1 MPYDLVIKNGVLIDG
16 SGLPRYHADVAVRHG
31 RIAAI
36 GKIRERA
43 REVIDADGLVVTPGF
58 IDGHTHM
65 DAQIFWDPLGTCSCW
80 HGVTTV
86 VMGNCGFTLAPCPES
101 QKHLVVRNL
110 ERAEDIAAEA
120 MAAGIE
126 WKWTTFPEFLDCL
139 DALPK
144 GINYAGYLG
153 HCALRTYVMGER
165 AFEQAASE
173 DDLHAMEREL
183 RDAIRAGAIG
193 FTTSRSPIHETPDG
207 RPVASRLATWGE
219 VRRLVGVMG
228 EMNAGIFE
236 LAGEAVG
243 RELGDLAG
251 FRDYH
256 VRLRDLAVETGRP
269 ITWGMFSRLE
279 APAVWRRYMELLDET
294 AAAGGRMF
302 AQVHSRGLNV
312 VLSFKTQLPFDHLPA
327 WKPFRA
333 LALAEQRQRLRDPET
348 RRRLIAGAHERPE
361 RRALGTEARPFPYEW
376 IFLYDTVAGP
386 HRTVAE
392 IARERGV
399 DPAEAMID
407 LALERDLERFFVHP
421 VANEDQDAVL
431 EMMRHPRAVVTFSDS
446 GAHVSQIID
455 SSLQTHLLSHWVR
468 AKQAFTLEQAVRML
482 TLVPATHWG
491 FADRGL
497 VREGFAADLIVFDP
511 DTISPELPEVVNDLP
526 AGARRLV
533 QRARGIAATIVNGE
547 VLLRDG
553 KHTGALPGQLLRGPL
568 ARRA

>member
-1 MPYDLVIKNGVLIDG
+1 MTYDLVIRGGTVVDG
-16 SGLPRYHADVAVRHG
+16 SGLPRYRADVGIRG
-31 RIAAI
+31 DRIARI
-36 GKIRERA
+36 GTIHARGREEVDA
-43 REVIDADGLVVTPGF
+43 RHRVVAPGF

-65 DAQIFWDPLGTCSCW
+65 DAQVAWDPLGTCSCW

-183 RDAIRAGAIG
+183 RDAIRGGAIG
-193 FTTSRSPIHETPDG
+193 D
-207 RPVASRLATWGE
+207 L
-219 VRRLVGVMG
+219 
-228 EMNAGIFE
+228 NAGLFE

-243 RELGDLAG
+243 RELSDPVA

-269 ITWGMFSRLE
+269 VTWGNFSRLE
-279 APAVWRRYMELLDET
+279 APDVWRRYLDLLDET

-333 LALAEQRQRLRDPET
+333 LPLAEQKQRLRDPAT
-348 RRRLIAGAHERPE
+348 RRRLIEGAHETPD

-376 IFLYDTVAGP
+376 IFLYDDVAGP